1 MSLLGS
7 EFDTNMKVWIPHA
20 LCQLFQLNLL
30 EIPQFTRVMLLTTS
44 SMTTV
49 YPSSGSCF
57 QQQDNVLCHKAQII
71 SKWFKWPFKWP
82 QQTPDLIP
90 INHSWD
96 MVKQDICNTDAQL
109 TNLQQPCNAIN
120 MSI

>member
-1 MSLLGS
+1 MMSLLGS
-7 EFDTNMKVWIPHA
+7 EFDTNMKVCHA

-71 SKWFKWPFKWP
+71 SKWF
-82 QQTPDLIP
+82 L
-90 INHSWD
+90 
-96 MVKQDICNTDAQL
+96 
-109 TNLQQPCNAIN
+109 
-120 MSI
+120 